1 MQFLVKSISL
11 WQQKTKNFEV
21 DKIQISRDLDLPL
34 KTQHQEL
41 KVWCLAN
48 NLREKQKNSV
58 CLNFSIVVITQMNLK

>member
-1 MQFLVKSISL
+1 MSC
-11 WQQKTKNFEV
+11 
-21 DKIQISRDLDLPL
+21 DLDLPL

-58 CLNFSIVVITQMNLK
+58 CFNFSIVVITQMNLK

>member
-1 MQFLVKSISL
+1 M
-11 WQQKTKNFEV
+11 
-21 DKIQISRDLDLPL
+21 SRDLDPPL

-58 CLNFSIVVITQMNLK
+58 CFNFSIVVITQMNLKNRQKATLYQISMHGNFYVSSFL

>member
-58 CLNFSIVVITQMNLK
+58 CFNFSIVVITQMNLK